1 MVIFFFFKKKEK
13 KFEFFLD
20 ILLRFKYGIVC
31 VVNIDVRG
39 NVFIYVIFKRVLQK
53 NFKFVFDFVI
63 ILGYVGGEF

>member
-1 MVIFFFFKKKEK
+1 MVCFFFFKKKEK

-39 NVFIYVIFKRVLQK
+39 NVFIYVIFKRVL
-53 NFKFVFDFVI
+53 
-63 ILGYVGGEF
+63 

>member
-1 MVIFFFFKKKEK
+1 MVCFFFFKKKEK